1 VRSRSI
7 TKTDPNYRH
16 LLNRHIEK
24 RPEIQ
29 HFSKLRG
36 TFHNHPSG
44 DPTPS
49 RPDIDMTKQIV
60 EAGKALKIAVHD
72 HLVVGRDGV
81 ASFKALGL
89 M

>member
-1 VRSRSI
+1 MRSRSI

-49 RPDIDMTKQIV
+49 EADITMTERIRIGAEV
-60 EAGKALKIAVHD
+60 MGITIHD
-72 HLVVGRDGV
+72 HLVIGAGREV
-81 ASFKALGL
+81 SFRREGL
-89 M
+89 L